1 MIKINKAVE
10 LTGEVT
16 NPDGTHVCTIYCKAY
31 GDGSTP
37 TYTVAGGG
45 SRQILGYRDDG
56 SVILSNNMNDLIDDG
71 CAKIMAQAIKIAKE
85 LCVENGVDPDLVNII
100 NAEKKVNNESTNE

>member
-1 MIKINKAVE
+1 MIKISKAVE

-16 NPDGTHVCTIYCKAY
+16 NPDGSRLCTIYCKAY

-56 SVILSNNMNDLIDDG
+56 SVILADNINDLIDDA
-71 CAKIMAQAIKIAKE
+71 CAKIMAQAIKISKE
-85 LCVENGVDPDLVNII
+85 LCVENGVDPELVNII
-100 NAEKKVNNESTNE
+100 NAEKKVDNEPTD